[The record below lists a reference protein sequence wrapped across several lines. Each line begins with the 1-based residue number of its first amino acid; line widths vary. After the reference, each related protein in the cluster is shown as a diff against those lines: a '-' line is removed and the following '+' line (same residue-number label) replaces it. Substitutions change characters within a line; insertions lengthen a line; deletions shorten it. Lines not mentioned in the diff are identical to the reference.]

1 MPERLDDAAPKRIT
15 PEGATPAEAASEG
28 AVARLPLFEEAAR
41 VETRDVPGERVRL
54 HTVVRQHDQRVEA
67 ALRNEDVTV
76 ERIVVDR
83 AVAEAPSV
91 REEGDTLIVPVLEER
106 LVIEKRLIL
115 KEEIRIRRRA
125 RTRTEQH
132 TVRLRAEDVRVERV
146 APDGSEEDGSHTHE
160 KES

>member
-1 MPERLDDAAPKRIT
+1 MPERLDDAT
-15 PEGATPAEAASEG
+15 PEGVIPDAAAT
-28 AVARLPLFEEAAR
+28 RLPLFEEAAR
-41 VETRDVPGERVRL
+41 VETRDAPGERVRL
-54 HTVVRQHDQRVEA
+54 HTLVREHDQRVEA
-67 ALRNEDVTV
+67 ALRDEDVTV
-76 ERIVVDR
+76 ERLVVDR
-83 AVAEAPSV
+83 AVAEAPPV

-132 TVRLRAEDVRVERV
+132 TVRLRAEDVRVERLP
-146 APDGSEEDGSHTHE
+146 PDGPEEDGSHTHE